1 MVSWTDRWRLEV
13 FCLRHRHC
21 ISTKR
26 KWASTCI
33 RHGTQTFTY
42 LHSLKN
48 LHSLVHKTRERQLHT
63 TIRLFSDVCAPR
75 LTTTVSSTSSSCHCL
90 FVRSYRNEGDI
101 LITTVVRD
109 SARQS
114 RMLVDIRVAAKQ
126 AERLMYDAS
135 RRHCRYH
142 GVRSCLL
149 YTSPSPRDATLSR
162 MPSSA

>member
-1 MVSWTDRWRLEV
+1 MSGVLDRSL
-13 FCLRHRHC
+13 
-21 ISTKR
+21 
-26 KWASTCI
+26 ASGSILLAAPLLHKYQEKVGVCI

-42 LHSLKN
+42 LHSLKF
-48 LHSLVHKTRERQLHT
+48 LRSLLHKTRERQLHT

-90 FVRSYRNEGDI
+90 FVRSYKNEGDI

-126 AERLMYDAS
+126 AERLMHDAS

-142 GVRSCLL
+142 GVR
-149 YTSPSPRDATLSR
+149 RI
-162 MPSSA
+162 

>member
-21 ISTKR
+21 IRTKR

-42 LHSLKN
+42 LHSLKF
-48 LHSLVHKTRERQLHT
+48 LRSLLHKTRERQLHT

-114 RMLVDIRVAAKQ
+114 RMLVDIRVVAAKQ
-126 AERLMYDAS
+126 AERLMHDAS

-142 GVRSCLL
+142 GVR
-149 YTSPSPRDATLSR
+149 RI
-162 MPSSA
+162 SAACGGG